1 MNPTVAEQ
9 LVALNRRFYADFG
22 QSFSATRGRIQPGVR
37 RVLSHLNGSER
48 ILDLGCGNGQ
58 LARTL
63 AELGHRGAY
72 LGLDFS
78 LPLLKDAEQ
87 QPEVFPVNFQPADL
101 TASDWFPSNLQP
113 FDGLRASPSTF
124 NLIFAFAALHHIP
137 GHDQRQRI
145 LQKARSLL
153 APNGKLIHSEWQF
166 LNSEKL
172 TARIQPW
179 ERVNLSAADVDP
191 GDTLLDWRSDGN
203 GLRYVHHFSEQELL
217 DLASASGFR
226 VVESFLSDGANGR
239 LGLYQTWEGV

>member
-1 MNPTVAEQ
+1 MGWILACPCLKTPNNSLKFFPSTFSRQILTAPTWDYD
-9 LVALNRRFYADFG
+9 L
-22 QSFSATRGRIQPGVR
+22 
-37 RVLSHLNGSER
+37 HL
-48 ILDLGCGNGQ
+48 
-58 LARTL
+58 
-63 AELGHRGAY
+63 
-72 LGLDFS
+72 
-78 LPLLKDAEQ
+78 
-87 QPEVFPVNFQPADL
+87 QPA
-101 TASDWFPSNLQP
+101 
-113 FDGLRASPSTF
+113 TF

-153 APNGKLIHSEWQF
+153 ALDGKLIHSEWQF

-179 ERVNLSAADVDP
+179 ERVNLSTADVDL

-217 DLASASGFR
+217 DLASVSGFK

>member
-37 RVLSHLNGSER
+37 RMLSYLNGSER

-63 AELGHRGAY
+63 ADLGHRGSY

-87 QPEVFPVNFQPADL
+87 QPEVFPVNFFPADL
-101 TASDWFPSNLQP
+101 TAPTWDYDLHLQP
-113 FDGLRASPSTF
+113 ATF

-153 APNGKLIHSEWQF
+153 ALDGKLIHSEWQF

-179 ERVNLSAADVDP
+179 ERVNLSTADVDL

-217 DLASASGFR
+217 DLASVSGFK